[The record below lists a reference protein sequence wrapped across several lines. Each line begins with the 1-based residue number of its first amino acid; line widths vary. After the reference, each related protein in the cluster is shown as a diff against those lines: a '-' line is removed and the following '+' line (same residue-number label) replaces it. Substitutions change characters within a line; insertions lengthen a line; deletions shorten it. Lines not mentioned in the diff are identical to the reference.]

1 MYIDPSIVGAG
12 LAVGFVI
19 GLTGMGG
26 GALTTPILVLVFGV
40 QPLAAVS
47 SDLVASLVMKPFGS
61 AVHLHRGTVN
71 WSMVRWLTLGSVPAA
86 FAGVLIIRASGSG
99 LRMQQTV
106 TLALGCALVLAATAM
121 TARLF
126 LDSARSAHTSAAP
139 GPGADPGADRAGGGV
154 RILPVAT
161 VLTGVLG
168 GLLVGMTSTG
178 SGTVVMVCLTVLY
191 PTLPLAALVG
201 TDLVQAVPLVGA
213 AALGHLLFGDVQFGL
228 TATLLIGSIPGV
240 LLGAR
245 LSSHAPDLL
254 VRPAMVFVLAGTA
267 MKLLGASTPTLGL
280 ALLALGMVGLPLWA
294 LFDTSRQ
301 PACGWAAAGLRR
313 RWVLL
318 IQALGIPLCVGPVTA
333 VLYFARVRPR
343 LRAGARHHHG
353 RLRPGA
359 TMIR

>member
-126 LDSARSAHTSAAP
+126 LDSAR
-139 GPGADPGADRAGGGV
+139 
-154 RILPVAT
+154 LE
-161 VLTGVLG
+161 
-168 GLLVGMTSTG
+168 
-178 SGTVVMVCLTVLY
+178 LTVS
-191 PTLPLAALVG
+191 V
-201 TDLVQAVPLVGA
+201 
-213 AALGHLLFGDVQFGL
+213 
-228 TATLLIGSIPGV
+228 
-240 LLGAR
+240 
-245 LSSHAPDLL
+245 
-254 VRPAMVFVLAGTA
+254 
-267 MKLLGASTPTLGL
+267 
-280 ALLALGMVGLPLWA
+280 
-294 LFDTSRQ
+294 
-301 PACGWAAAGLRR
+301 
-313 RWVLL
+313 
-318 IQALGIPLCVGPVTA
+318 
-333 VLYFARVRPR
+333 
-343 LRAGARHHHG
+343 
-353 RLRPGA
+353 
-359 TMIR
+359 